1 MSLLCYGFC
10 DFFTLRPSDLITT
23 LTYFLMDNICPC
35 LNYILLRYDVRDKK
49 FNWYF
54 NKKEKP
60 NVSEQTNQ
68 ENKEFVASA
77 KF

>member
-1 MSLLCYGFC
+1 MKY
-10 DFFTLRPSDLITT
+10 DLTGK
-23 LTYFLMDNICPC
+23 
-35 LNYILLRYDVRDKK
+35 YILLRYDVRDKK

-77 KF
+77 QLS